1 MLSITSTRIKKAFLN
16 PKGAFVYLKN
26 YFKGEILRL
35 KIKLNLLPKK
45 NDLSYLLKERD
56 YKFFTDNED
65 FLNEIANQDF
75 VIEVAERILNNEFGF
90 LGVSPKQLKE
100 IEWNK
105 DIGSG
110 HLWPNE
116 FYLDLRE
123 NLSKDFGNG
132 WDIKNVWELSRFHYL
147 IPLSLAYWKTGKE
160 KYLNKWQELI
170 SDWIKNNPV
179 YYGANWLIAMEVAIR
194 ACNWIFSWEIIR
206 KKINELQIHY
216 EDTNKNFL
224 EKFFGFLIEHGRFIF
239 NNLEFAPV
247 KSNHYLSDIVGLIY
261 LGVFFQKTKEGKKWL
276 NFAKK
281 ALEQEIKDQV
291 FGDGVDYELSIS
303 YHRYKTEL
311 FLWAFWLL
319 KINGF
324 EISKETASKLEKM
337 IDFVKTYTKPDT
349 LAPQIGDSD
358 DSRLHLIWEDF
369 YHWEKR
375 NHFATLKLFSYFK
388 EEKFRKQP
396 LKISEEINSC
406 FFSQAKFLI
415 ALSNDFHFITGRGE
429 ACNGKG
435 GSHIHNDILSFELN
449 INGEDVI
456 VDPGT
461 YVYTKD
467 ILSRN
472 KFRSTRQH
480 NVCFINGGEQ
490 NELTND
496 IFYYPQKNKLKI
508 LEQFEDESKIYF
520 FGQLNNYFR
529 KFIIDKKE
537 KSLEIEDKI
546 SGDNLSLEW
555 NFHLAPQIKIW
566 LKEKTK
572 EKFREIIL
580 LGEKTKF
587 IFRVPNNLDCAII
600 EDEVSPS
607 YGVKVPAK
615 TIRLSEFLSPNS
627 PNEFKFKIEPIK
639 K

>member
-1 MLSITSTRIKKAFLN
+1 MLSITSTRIKKALLN

-26 YFKGEILRL
+26 YFQGEILRL

-45 NDLSYLLKERD
+45 NDLSDLLKERN
-56 YKFFTDNED
+56 YKFFTDNEN

-75 VIEVAERILNNEFGF
+75 VTPAAERILNNEFGF
-90 LGVSPKQLKE
+90 LGINPKQMKE

-147 IPLSLAYWKTGKE
+147 IPLALAYWKTGKE

-179 YYGANWLIAMEVAIR
+179 YYGPNWLIAMEVAIR
-194 ACNWIFSWEIIR
+194 ACNWFFSYEIIQR
-206 KKINELQIHY
+206 RTVLLQLG
-216 EDTNKNFL
+216 EFAERFTNSLF
-224 EKFFGFLIEHGRFIF
+224 EHGRFIF
-239 NNLEFAPV
+239 NNLESAPV
-247 KSNHYLSDIVGLIY
+247 KSNHYLSDIVGLVY
-261 LGVFFQKTKEGKKWL
+261 LGVFFQKTKQGKKWL

-281 ALEQEIKDQV
+281 TLEQEIKDQV
-291 FGDGVDYELSIS
+291 FDDGVDYELSIS

-324 EISKETASKLEKM
+324 EISKETISKLEKM
-337 IDFVKTYTKPDT
+337 VDFVKIYTKPNG
-349 LAPQIGDSD
+349 LVPQIGDND

-375 NHFATLKLFSYFK
+375 NHFAVLKLFSYFK
-388 EEKFRKQP
+388 EEKPQEQP
-396 LKISEEINSC
+396 LKISEEINS
-406 FFSQAKFLI
+406 FFFPQAKFLI
-415 ALSNDFHFITGRGE
+415 TSSNDFYFITGRGE

-435 GSHIHNDILSFELN
+435 GSHTHNDILSFELN
-449 INGEDVI
+449 VNGEDII

-467 ILSRN
+467 TLLRN
-472 KFRSTRQH
+472 KFRSSRQH
-480 NVCFINGGEQ
+480 NVCFINSEEQ
-490 NELTND
+490 NELTRD
-496 IFYYPQKNKLKI
+496 IFYYSQKNKLKV
-508 LEQFEDESKIYF
+508 LEHSENESKIIF
-520 FGQLNNYFR
+520 SGQLNSYFR

-546 SGDNLSLEW
+546 LGDNLNLEW

-566 LKEKTK
+566 LKEKT
-572 EKFREIIL
+572 ERKFREIIL

-607 YGVKVPAK
+607 YDVKIPAK
-615 TIRLSEFLSPNS
+615 TIRLSELLSQNS
-627 PNEFKFKIEPIK
+627 PKEFKFKLEPIK
-639 K
+639 NSS

>member
-1 MLSITSTRIKKAFLN
+1 MFSITSTRLKKAVLN
-16 PKGAFVYLKN
+16 PKGALIYLKN
-26 YFKGEILRL
+26 YLKGEILKL
-35 KIKLNLLPKK
+35 KLKFNLLPKK
-45 NDLSYLLKERD
+45 IDLSYLSKERN

-65 FLNEIANQDF
+65 FLKEIANQDF
-75 VIEVAERILNNEFGF
+75 IIETAERILNNEFGF
-90 LGVSPKQLKE
+90 LGINPKQLKE

-123 NLSKDFGNG
+123 NLSKDFGKG

-147 IPLSLAYWKTGKE
+147 IPLSLAYYLTGKQ

-170 SDWIKNNPV
+170 SDWIRNNPV
-179 YYGANWLIAMEVAIR
+179 YYGPNWLIAMEVAIR
-194 ACNWIFSWEIIR
+194 ACNWLFSYEIIQR
-206 KKINELQIHY
+206 RTVLLQSG
-216 EDTNKNFL
+216 E
-224 EKFFGFLIEHGRFIF
+224 FGEMFQNSLFEHGRFIF
-239 NNLEFAPV
+239 NNLEFAPI
-247 KSNHYLSDIVGLIY
+247 KSNHYLSDIVGLVY

-276 NFAKK
+276 NFANK
-281 ALEQEIKDQV
+281 ALEEEIKNQV
-291 FGDGVDYELSIS
+291 YDDGVDYELSIS

-324 EISKETASKLEKM
+324 EISEETAKKLVKM
-337 IDFVKTYTKPDT
+337 VDFVKIYTKPND

-375 NHFATLKLFSYFK
+375 NHFAVLKLFFYFK
-388 EEKFRKQP
+388 EKKPQEQP
-396 LKISEEINSC
+396 LKISEEINS
-406 FFSQAKFLI
+406 FFFPQAKFLI
-415 ALSNDFHFITGRGE
+415 ASSNDFYFITGRGE

-435 GSHIHNDILSFELN
+435 GSHTHNDILSFELN
-449 INGEDVI
+449 VNGEDII

-467 ILSRN
+467 TLLRN
-472 KFRSTRQH
+472 RFRSSRQH
-480 NVCFINGGEQ
+480 NVCFINNEEQ
-490 NELTND
+490 NELTRD
-496 IFYYPQKNKLKI
+496 IFYYPQKNKLKV
-508 LEQFEDESKIYF
+508 LEHSENESKIIF
-520 FGQLNNYFR
+520 SGQLNSYFR

-546 SGDNLSLEW
+546 LGDNLNLEW

-566 LKEKTK
+566 LKEKT
-572 EKFREIIL
+572 ERKFREIIL
-580 LGEKTKF
+580 LGEKTKL
-587 IFRVPNNLDCAII
+587 IFRVSNDLDCVII

-607 YGVKVPAK
+607 YGVKVPTK
-615 TIRLSEFLSPNS
+615 TIKLSGFLSQSS
-627 PNEFKFKIEPIK
+627 PKEFKFKMEPIK
-639 K
+639 NF